1 MLGLNAVW
9 TQGPTAATQ
18 GRLRLCSGHS
28 QKVLDGR
35 LEVIV
40 SCISCLLA
48 HRMGSELR
56 GERILTHAGDTACQ
70 I

>member
-40 SCISCLLA
+40 SCISFLFLFVCLFVFFNPPA
-48 HRMGSELR
+48 DG
-56 GERILTHAGDTACQ
+56 
-70 I
+70 